1 VAQVGLAKWI
11 ARLLV
16 RRPPKVIAASFFS
29 LSAFVIVFGYM
40 RGYKPSEIFL
50 TLLAAAAMSLVA
62 LGLRWIEKR
71 CPEPPVSS
79 GTRPKRRSI
88 SGP

>member
-1 VAQVGLAKWI
+1 VTQVGLAKWI

-29 LSAFVIVFGYM
+29 LSAFVILFGYM
-40 RGYKPSEIFL
+40 RGYIFL
-50 TLLAAAAMSLVA
+50 TLLATAAISLVA

-71 CPEPPVSS
+71 CPEPPASP
-79 GTRPKRRSI
+79 GRRKK
-88 SGP
+88 